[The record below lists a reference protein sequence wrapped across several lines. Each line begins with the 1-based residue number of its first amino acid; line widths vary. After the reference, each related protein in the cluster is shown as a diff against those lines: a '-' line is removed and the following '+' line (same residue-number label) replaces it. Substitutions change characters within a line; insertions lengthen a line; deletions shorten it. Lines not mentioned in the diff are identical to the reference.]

1 MTKAPGPS
9 PDPEARSDAEPSM
22 VPRDLEAYVPYL
34 LNRLTNIWNVNQSGE
49 LVEFG
54 INATLLRT
62 LAVLSIHETLT
73 VNEIANYAVVEQ
85 SNASRTIDSMVTAG
99 LVRRE
104 ISASDLRR
112 REIALTEAG
121 EALLKQLWPIM
132 HRNYTRMIR
141 DIPDKNLAIC
151 IETLLAMLRNMGA
164 GAGA

>member
-1 MTKAPGPS
+1 MTEARENGRGAATKADDDPS
-9 PDPEARSDAEPSM
+9 V
-22 VPRDLEAYVPYL
+22 VPRNLEAYTPYL
-34 LNRLTNIWNVNQSGE
+34 LNRLTNIWNVTQTGE
-49 LVEFG
+49 LSEFG

-112 REIALTEAG
+112 REIALTDAG
-121 EALLKQLWPIM
+121 AALLKQLWPIM
-132 HRNYTRMIR
+132 HRNYERMIR
-141 DIPDKNLAIC
+141 DIPEKNLQIC
-151 IETLLAMLRNMGA
+151 VDTLLAMLRNMGDTT
-164 GAGA
+164 GA